1 MFIQFYFKNSL
12 ILPVYLFSETNLNL
26 VVSTN
31 QNLEIDLARA
41 ISRNPL
47 VEVDVSR
54 ATCKDSGFG
63 KMAQNTS
70 RLHKYMSTVGS
81 FREPFLERL

>member
-1 MFIQFYFKNSL
+1 M
-12 ILPVYLFSETNLNL
+12 
-26 VVSTN
+26 
-31 QNLEIDLARA
+31 DLAQV